1 MLEEAAKSF
10 GPMMKLMSNM
20 FGDLSNAFYKKYG
33 KDALPI
39 IAAVSAKSGVDMAKI
54 VQKMMP
60 VKNMKDFAEL
70 YKMMMSTLGEK
81 MEIVKVSD
89 DMLHFKVS
97 YCTMGIQGTNQ
108 QLCEAMINSDK
119 KMVSTL
125 LGQQFDIK
133 ILKSL
138 AAGDKYCEYIYSKK

>member
-1 MLEEAAKSF
+1 LEEAAKSF
-10 GPMMKLMSNM
+10 GPMMKLMGNM

-39 IAAVSAKSGVDMAKI
+39 IAAVSAKSGADWAKI
-54 VQKMMP
+54 MQKMMP
-60 VKNMKDFAEL
+60 VKNMKDIAEM

-81 MEIVKVSD
+81 MEIVEVSD
-89 DMLHFKVS
+89 DTLRFKTS
-97 YCTMGIQGTNQ
+97 HCTMGIQGTSQ
-108 QLCEAMINSDK
+108 KLCEAMINSDK

-125 LGQQFDIK
+125 LGQQFDVK